1 MNTLIRIFG
10 LLVLP
15 LCLSAQD
22 VVYYPDGTTRE
33 VEILA
38 VQGDAYLITLP
49 SPIPGQPGGKTTM
62 KRAGI
67 AKIIFGPDPLLKTI
81 ESNKS
86 EALLASARLRWQN
99 LEPLLGTAES
109 YAGWAG
115 CLLGEIL
122 LLSDDPARHGE
133 ALEIFK
139 KVEAGAWNVA
149 DRQRATR
156 GRLVAMM
163 KKGQL
168 EEASAEAEEIA
179 KLAEDPDL
187 LIETKLVLAQARIAS
202 LRRLLDE
209 NPRWSEDPPVQADR
223 VRLIHEAADFALFP
237 FLFHGTKHEQAAQ
250 GLWLA
255 HDTYALA
262 GDEPRAAEVLG
273 DIAEI
278 YPDTARAGE
287 AKATLAKSVAAPA
300 PAAKPAPEAKE

>member
-10 LLVLP
+10 LIVLP
-15 LCLSAQD
+15 LCVSAQD
-22 VVYYPDGTTRE
+22 VVHYPDGTTRE
-33 VEILA
+33 VEIIA
-38 VQGDAYLITLP
+38 VQGDSYLITLP

-67 AKIIFGPDPLLKTI
+67 TKIVFGSDPVLQAIEANKT
-81 ESNKS
+81 EGS
-86 EALLASARLRWQN
+86 LASARLRWQN

-109 YAGWAG
+109 HAGWAG

-122 LLSDDPARHGE
+122 LQSDNPARNDG

-139 KVEAGAWNVA
+139 KVEAGSWNVA

-156 GRLVAMM
+156 GRLAAMM

-187 LIETKLVLAQARIAS
+187 LIETKLLLAQARIAS

-223 VRLIHEAADFALFP
+223 ARLIHEAADFALFP
-237 FLFHGTKHEQAAQ
+237 FLFHGTKREQAAQ

-255 HDTYALA
+255 HDTYVLA
-262 GDEPRAAEVLG
+262 ADDSQAVEVLH

-278 YPDTARAGE
+278 YPETVRAGE
-287 AKATLAKSVAAPA
+287 AKATLAKSGVPPLPGATPA
-300 PAAKPAPEAKE
+300 PQTKP

>member
-1 MNTLIRIFG
+1 MKKCILIFG
-10 LLVLP
+10 VLLLP
-15 LCLSAQD
+15 VCLPAQD
-22 VVYYPDGTTRE
+22 VVHYPDGHTRE
-33 VEILA
+33 VKILA
-38 VQGDAYLITLP
+38 VQGDSYLITLP
-49 SPIPGQPGGKTTM
+49 SPIPGQEGGKTTM
-62 KRAGI
+62 KSAGI
-67 AKIIFGPDPLLKTI
+67 AKIIFGPDPVLQAIEASKT
-81 ESNKS
+81 EGS
-86 EALLASARLRWQN
+86 LASARLRWQN
-99 LEPLLGTAES
+99 LELLLGTAES
-109 YAGWAG
+109 HAGRAG

-122 LLSDDPARHGE
+122 LQSDNPARHDE

-156 GRLVAMM
+156 GRLAAMM

-187 LIETKLVLAQARIAS
+187 LIETKLLLARARIAS

-223 VRLIHEAADFALFP
+223 ARLIHEAADFALSP
-237 FLFHGTKHEQAAQ
+237 FLFHGTKREQAAQ

-255 HDTYALA
+255 HDTYVLA
-262 GDEPRAAEVLG
+262 DDDFQAVEVLR

-278 YPDTARAGE
+278 YPETPGAAE
-287 AKATLAKSVAAPA
+287 AKAALAKSSAEPA
-300 PAAKPAPEAKE
+300 LGAKPASQTRP